1 MLRASFIV
9 LLTCI
14 CAPAMAQNG
23 RVLSTVSASACQE
36 IADKASEA
44 SPPSEAA
51 TRAARASVRDKYAPA
66 TTSSSGGT
74 LPVVGSRGGGGED
87 ESDPSPVLPRPRAPK
102 WHSFLPGMFR

>member
-36 IADKASEA
+36 IADKANEA

-51 TRAARASVRDKYAPA
+51 TRARQVCARDHVIVRRHAA
-66 TTSSSGGT
+66 
-74 LPVVGSRGGGGED
+74 GGGQSWRRRRG
-87 ESDPSPVLPRPRAPK
+87 
-102 WHSFLPGMFR
+102 